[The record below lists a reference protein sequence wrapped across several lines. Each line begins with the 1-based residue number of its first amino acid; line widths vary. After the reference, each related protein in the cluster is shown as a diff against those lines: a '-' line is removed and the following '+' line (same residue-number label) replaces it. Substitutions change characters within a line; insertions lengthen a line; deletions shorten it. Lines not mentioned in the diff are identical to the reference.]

1 MARTVV
7 TGKTLSV
14 NPTIRGTEGM
24 IVPKGTTAQRPS
36 TPAEGIIRYNDTT
49 GKFEGYSKDP
59 NNTSSAIWTS
69 IGGGNI
75 LDLGDVNENGLQ
87 NRDVLAYDS
96 DNQNFVPVRQ
106 GFSKVKVAGQSD
118 ILTTSTS
125 DLEIEAGTGIT
136 LTSDSVNNKLT
147 ITSTSTTLAADSF
160 TADGNT
166 KNFTLSNTPAA
177 AIQLLVFVDNLYQ
190 PPNSYSVV
198 GNSLQFDENIPI
210 GIVVNVTFLNLE
222 TQITTVADGSI
233 TSAKVANSAFHV
245 DTLYGTGS
253 GTTFRLSQRA
263 STPNQLFVSVND
275 VMKQPGKDNDYYL
288 ENTTTTSDIVFNIP
302 PVFNAIIKVR
312 FLGITTGAPQ
322 AVPANSVNIQE
333 LGTSDGNA
341 GQVLSTDGAGTLS
354 FVDNNNF
361 DVIYNNVTYQ
371 NPGTL
376 EFDVASGFQI
386 SETST
391 GNLKAT
397 FQERFEK
404 IEIAGQPTVTADS
417 LNKFVLKAGGGI
429 TFTTNNTTKEIEV
442 SSSLGSITNMIPA
455 LDNTYDL
462 GSNSVTW
469 KDLYVKSIKL
479 GSITISD
486 TSSSGG
492 TFVVPNTLKL
502 GSTNSVTINAST
514 NGLEI
519 PKIALGTPAQISANE
534 HVTLEATAGKLNIP
548 ANNIGI
554 AELNV
559 SDGNNGQ
566 VLTTNGAGVLSFG
579 DALTSIIAGSGLSG
593 GTITSTGTISLSSAT
608 QTMIDQGVI
617 AYNRSTHESAGYL
630 TAITQFPLGTLSNVN
645 YGTLGASKDEFALVY
660 DHDTTSF
667 ILKNLNILWSNN
679 GNDTFYNSG
688 KVGIGVMNPLAMLH
702 IDNQTTNHSFK
713 ITDGTTA
720 NLLYAAKGESVLTQ
734 RPFHIET
741 DVSTTIPQ
749 PTTGGKIYFKNGLPY
764 YVSSSRTETPMG
776 GTIAELGDTTYT
788 NIANNHILKYDGNG
802 WVNVELQSAITFPAN
817 STYSLQGL
825 SDTATDSA
833 SSGQVLEYD
842 GTKWV
847 GSPVSTTITRYS
859 QVAGANDTTFAFSYA
874 IGNIDVFVN
883 GVKLNSTDY
892 TATDGQNVV
901 LSSPTKASDVV
912 EITNYGLKQLSP
924 NTIYFRQ
931 EFSGFAGTETY
942 VDLNQAYQQGY
953 VDCYKNGIKLRTDE
967 FTASAQQSPWRITLA
982 SGTFQSSD
990 KFEVIAY
997 RTVNFA
1003 DTTYAIYTRESIVAT
1018 GGETSVN
1025 SSHSLYLN
1033 HFELFLNGVKLNTT
1047 DYSLLTNNITITLTF
1062 TLSSGDTLE
1071 ILGFKPRQANETQVF
1086 ATDTLNVTSTVNTMS
1101 LTNTPPSIESIIV
1114 IKDGSILLAGTDYS
1128 LSGSTLTFVSNLT
1141 NGNKVTVR
1149 HIQVSNSN
1157 NSTPGPGQVAGQQMA
1172 SIVDG
1177 DYTLIPYQYQNDD
1190 TISTVSTYGA
1200 ANKNTAL
1207 VGPLT
1212 MSEQVTIAGVV
1223 TVI

>member
-617 AYNRSTHESAGYL
+617 AYNRSLHENAGYL
-630 TAITQFPLGTLSNVN
+630 TTINQFSLDTLSNVN

-660 DHDTTSF
+660 DHNTGNF
-667 ILKNLNILWSNN
+667 ILKDFSVLWTTN
-679 GNDTFYNSG
+679 GNDTYYSSG
-688 KVGIGVMNPLAMLH
+688 KVGIGVSSPLAMLH
-702 IDNQTTNHSFK
+702 VDNQTSNHSFK

-741 DVSTTIPQ
+741 DVSTTVSQ
-749 PTTGGKIYFKNGLPY
+749 PTTGGKIYFKNGKPY
-764 YVSSSRTETPMG
+764 YVSSANTETPLG
-776 GTIAELGDTTYT
+776 GTIEDLGNTTIT
-788 NIANNHILKYDGNG
+788 NLATNDILKYDGNN
-802 WVNVELQSAITFPAN
+802 WKNVLPSTIYAPN
-817 STYSLQGL
+817 SQYSLNGL
-825 SDTATDSA
+825 SDTTIDAPVQ
-833 SSGQVLEYD
+833 GHILEYN
-842 GTKWV
+842 GNKWV
-847 GSPVSTTITRYS
+847 PSSVSTSITRYS
-859 QVAGANDTTFAFSYA
+859 VVAGENDTTFNFDYS

-883 GVKLNSTDY
+883 GIRLSPADY
-892 TATDGQNVV
+892 TANDAQRVILN
-901 LSSPTKASDVV
+901 SATKAGDQV
-912 EITNYGLKQLSP
+912 EITNYGLKQLAPTS
-924 NTIYFRQ
+924 TYHKQ
-931 EFSGFAGTETY
+931 VFSNFTGSETY
-942 VDLNQAYQQGY
+942 IDLDQAYQQGY
-953 VDCYKNGIKLRTDE
+953 VDVFKNGVKLKNTE
-967 FTASAQQSPWRITLA
+967 FTAAAQQSPWRISLTNSA
-982 SGTFQSSD
+982 TFSSSD
-990 KFEVIAY
+990 YVEVLAY
-997 RTVNFA
+997 KSISFT
-1003 DTTYAIYTRESIVAT
+1003 DTSFAIYTREAIVAA
-1018 GGETSVN
+1018 GGETYIN
-1025 SSHSLYLN
+1025 SSHTLQTN
-1033 HFELFLNGVKLNTT
+1033 HFELFLNGIKLSGS
-1047 DYSLLTNNITITLTF
+1047 DYSLLTNNLTINLNF
-1062 TLSSGDTLE
+1062 TLNGGDTIE
-1071 ILGFKPRQANETQVF
+1071 ILGFKSRQTNEVQVF
-1086 ATDTLNVTSTVNTMS
+1086 ATDTFNVTSTINT
-1101 LTNTPPSIESIIV
+1101 LTLSVEPPSIESILV
-1114 IKDGSILLAGTDYS
+1114 IKNGTILLAGTDYS
-1128 LSGSTLTFVSNLT
+1128 LSQFTLTFVANLVNT
-1141 NGNKVTVR
+1141 DTVTVR

-1157 NSTPGPGQVAGQQMA
+1157 NSTPATGSVSGLQMA
-1172 SIVDG
+1172 TVVDG

-1200 ANKNTAL
+1200 TNKNTILA
-1207 VGPLT
+1207 GPLT
-1212 MSEQVTIAGVV
+1212 MSEQVTIVGVV